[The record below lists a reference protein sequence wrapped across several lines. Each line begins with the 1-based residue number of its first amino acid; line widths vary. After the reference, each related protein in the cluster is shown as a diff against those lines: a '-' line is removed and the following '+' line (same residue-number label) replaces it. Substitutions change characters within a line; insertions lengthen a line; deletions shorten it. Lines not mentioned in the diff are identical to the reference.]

1 MSSRKTLSTVAAA
14 AALLVCPAL
23 AGAASAAPSS
33 GHTDH
38 LQQRVDHYL
47 AAHPGSHQISADK
60 IAIRGGV
67 LTLAPAHRSTATTA
81 SPALSCASGHLC
93 IQDGLGDVYDFY
105 YCGYYD
111 FDGVGDGTFNNNQTS
126 GTVAKF
132 YNSDGSL
139 RWTNTAKD
147 TGTASWTPV
156 YHIRPC

>member
-1 MSSRKTLSTVAAA
+1 MSSRRLLVTLAAA
-14 AALLVCPAL
+14 AALAASPAL
-23 AGAASAAPSS
+23 AGAATAQGGAAPAPQI
-33 GHTDH
+33 
-38 LQQRVDHYL
+38 QQKVAGYL
-47 AAHPGSHQISADK
+47 ATHPGTHRISADE
-60 IAIRGGV
+60 IAIPGGT
-67 LTLAPAHRSTATTA
+67 LTFAATPDSSA

-93 IQDGLGDVYDFY
+93 IQDGTGEKYDYY
-105 YCGYYD
+105 YCGYYS
-111 FDGVGDGTFNNNQTS
+111 FDGIGDGTFNNNQTS